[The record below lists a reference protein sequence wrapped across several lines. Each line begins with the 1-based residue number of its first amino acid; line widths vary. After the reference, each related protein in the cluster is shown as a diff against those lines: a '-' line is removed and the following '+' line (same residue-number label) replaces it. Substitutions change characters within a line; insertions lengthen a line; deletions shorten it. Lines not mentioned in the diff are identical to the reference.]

1 LLLACL
7 FLSVSFLNQ
16 EKLLSAVR
24 KYTIFL
30 YVGFVFTTLAP
41 RVAVKA
47 APAAVASTQRFLAA
61 GYDLTV
67 TVAFFATAT
76 LLLQALLAR
85 VLKPSTRA
93 RMTPLAAW
101 PLAAV
106 TWCCITS
113 FFVNCL
119 TFGDENV
126 GGYGEWAA
134 AAGAS
139 VANLDMSA
147 RTVRVSRRF
156 SWPSVHSLDM
166 VSRFLI
172 SSVTSLEDVEE
183 EDASPGE
190 QSTCRGACL
199 QAAVSSFIY
208 HVLLFSK
215 CYCVRS
221 SQAARSYKWPCQWPC
236 GAFACL
242 L

>member
-1 LLLACL
+1 MPEEPLLAAAAL
-7 FLSVSFLNQ
+7 KGRKEQ
-16 EKLLSAVR
+16 EEAAEKLLSAVR

-67 TVAFFATAT
+67 TVAFFAAAT

-147 RTVRVSRRF
+147 RTVRR
-156 SWPSVHSLDM
+156 HL
-166 VSRFLI
+166 
-172 SSVTSLEDVEE
+172 
-183 EDASPGE
+183 A
-190 QSTCRGACL
+190 
-199 QAAVSSFIY
+199 
-208 HVLLFSK
+208 
-215 CYCVRS
+215 
-221 SQAARSYKWPCQWPC
+221 
-236 GAFACL
+236 
-242 L
+242 